1 MARKSLSGRRVNW
14 RKSSGQESSNGQ
26 EEADPPGRCRSARS
40 ALDGHESARLVIMV
54 MSGQRSVEQPEG
66 QRPARR
72 MPGRQEISESQQD
85 PGGQKGVDFEEP
97 DTLLGTALSSQ
108 DGNEWSGRHRAAR
121 TPSSRISSRQTAGE
135 HRLAR
140 GYQVAGAVE
149 DPIGSNI
156 ILFLTPD
163 SGQNLLE
170 SNNFVSQ
177 TCFRS
182 KPIFLTRKP
191 PA

>member
-1 MARKSLSGRRVNW
+1 MVRKSLSSCRVNW

-26 EEADPPGRCRSARS
+26 EEADPPGRCRSARC
-40 ALDGHESARLVIMV
+40 APDGHESVRLVMV

-66 QRPARR
+66 RRPARR
-72 MPGRQEISESQQD
+72 MPGRQEIAESQQD

-121 TPSSRISSRQTAGE
+121 TPSSRISSRQTPGE

-149 DPIGSNI
+149 EPIGSNM
-156 ILFLTPD
+156 ILFLTPN
-163 SGQNLLE
+163 SNQSLLE

-177 TCFRS
+177 TRFRS
-182 KPIFLTRKP
+182 KPIL
-191 PA
+191 